1 MQPSKI
7 RTSSLIKSKLDL
19 SKIELLLKI
28 KTIQQTR
35 KYLRPTEVKIGQYF
49 FKKTEKIGISISGR
63 LPDQRGVRVQRR
75 VALDAERS
83 GEAGF
88 RVYWGKV
95 RLCRLGLVR

>member
-1 MQPSKI
+1 MQPSSI
-7 RTSSLIKSKLDL
+7 QNSILFKSKLDL

-28 KTIQQTR
+28 ETIQQTR
-35 KYLRPTEVKIGQYF
+35 KHVRPTEVKIGQSF

-75 VALDAERS
+75 DALDAERS

-95 RLCRLGLVR
+95 RCGEMR